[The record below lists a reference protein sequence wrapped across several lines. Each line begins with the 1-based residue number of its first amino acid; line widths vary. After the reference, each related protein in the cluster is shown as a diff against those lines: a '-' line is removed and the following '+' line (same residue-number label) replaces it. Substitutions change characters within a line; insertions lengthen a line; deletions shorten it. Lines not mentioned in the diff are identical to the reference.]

1 MRKKDIISELKKT
14 IIKVAILYGYFL
26 LYQIA
31 IIPFILPNQ
40 AHHGLTLKNQFFL
53 IIVGCVCLT
62 IYGIILRIFFRKND
76 SKVIVNQWLQR
87 HRIWVFT
94 FLILIYISS
103 VFISMK
109 LSKVSANQ
117 ARLND
122 IQMNAPWTAF
132 ISLGLAAPIFEELL
146 FRKMFFGMFFK
157 SLEKQSTLIMGVL
170 LSSSLFALAHNPAFE
185 LTTIPYF
192 LAGIIL
198 SLLYA
203 TTGKLRYSII
213 IHAINNIIGLI

>member
-1 MRKKDIISELKKT
+1 
-14 IIKVAILYGYFL
+14 
-26 LYQIA
+26 
-31 IIPFILPNQ
+31 
-40 AHHGLTLKNQFFL
+40 
-53 IIVGCVCLT
+53 
-62 IYGIILRIFFRKND
+62 
-76 SKVIVNQWLQR
+76 
-87 HRIWVFT
+87 
-94 FLILIYISS
+94 
-103 VFISMK
+103 MK

-117 ARLND
+117 ARLNN

>member
-1 MRKKDIISELKKT
+1 MKKSITNMVIFC
-14 IIKVAILYGYFL
+14 GYFL

-31 IIPFILPNQ
+31 IVPFIWPSQ
-40 AHHGLTLKNQFFL
+40 VHHGVTLKNQIFL
-53 IIVGCVCLT
+53 IIMGCICLVV
-62 IYGIILRIFFRKND
+62 YGVILKSYFKKND
-76 SKVIVNQWLQR
+76 SKVVVNQWLQQ

-94 FLILIYISS
+94 FLILIYIAS

-109 LSKVSANQ
+109 LSKLSANQ